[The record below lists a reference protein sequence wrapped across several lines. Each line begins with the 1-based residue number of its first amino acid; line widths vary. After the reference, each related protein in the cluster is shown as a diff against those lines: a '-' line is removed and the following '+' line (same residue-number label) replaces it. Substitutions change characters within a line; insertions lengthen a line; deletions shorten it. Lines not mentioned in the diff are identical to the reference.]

1 MLGIT
6 KLNTTAYHPQCD
18 GMVERFNKT
27 LKAMLR
33 KHAVRFSNQW
43 DTYLSSILWA
53 YQNTPH
59 ESTVE
64 KPSFLMFRLDLRS
77 PIEAAYLN
85 PSTVKASTVEDYKE
99 KVTLSL
105 SSARQN
111 RYKHQYD
118 RRADRQITVLVTGYS
133 LSSLQWRQEKIAS
146 CPSLGKDHIVFYRG
160 MILTSQHLKYI
171 FPMMVRF
178 RCTSRELPGVHRS

>member
-1 MLGIT
+1 MSDRGTNLLSHLMKDLCSMLGIT

-18 GMVERFNKT
+18 GMVEKFNKT

-105 SSARQN
+105 SSA
-111 RYKHQYD
+111 
-118 RRADRQITVLVTGYS
+118 
-133 LSSLQWRQEKIAS
+133 
-146 CPSLGKDHIVFYRG
+146 
-160 MILTSQHLKYI
+160 
-171 FPMMVRF
+171 
-178 RCTSRELPGVHRS
+178 